1 MTRIE
6 RIRTVLAGGVP
17 DRIPVM
23 IHNFLMAAREEGVTM
38 AEYRS
43 SADVIAKTLIDAC
56 VRYDTDGILLDVDTA
71 LLASACGAD
80 VTYPDD
86 IAAVTNDKQSRSI
99 EQIIDDLAKV
109 DLRNSDR
116 VKIYLEAIN
125 KMSVW
130 CNANDVFLRANADQ
144 GPFSLGCLLVGMN
157 DFLVSLLDEDEE
169 ENLMAL
175 MEQTLRI
182 ALQMH
187 HLCFEA
193 GGHMTSYGNSSEGC
207 SVVSPAIFRKFGK
220 PFETRLNQ
228 QLKKEGIPTLCHIC
242 GWSDPILEDLAETGC
257 PMFEFDARTDI
268 RKAREAGR
276 GHYVLS
282 GNLDPAMLN
291 SAGPD
296 EVKKAVMELLD
307 LFRGQGGLMIGPGCA
322 LGPNTPGENIRT
334 LVETTKQFG

>member
-6 RIRTVLAGGVP
+6 RIRTVMSGKVP

-23 IHNFLMAAREEGVTM
+23 THNFLMAAREAGVTM
-38 AEYRS
+38 AQYRS
-43 SADVIAKTLIDAC
+43 SADTIAKTLIDAC
-56 VRYDTDGILLDVDTA
+56 IKYDTDGILLDVDTA
-71 LLASACGAD
+71 LLASACGAE
-80 VTYPDD
+80 VTYPED
-86 IAAVTNDKQSRSI
+86 IAAVTNDQQHRPI

-109 DLRNSDR
+109 DLRENDR
-116 VKIYLEAIN
+116 IKIYLEAIY
-125 KMSVW
+125 KMAGW
-130 CNANDVFLRANADQ
+130 CNENDVFLRANADQ

-157 DFLVSLLDEDEE
+157 EFLMTLLDEDEE

-182 ALQMH
+182 SLQMH

-193 GGHMTSYGNSSEGC
+193 GGHSTSYGNSSEGC
-207 SVVSPAIFRKFGK
+207 SVVSPEIFRKFGK
-220 PFETRLNQ
+220 PFEIRLNQ
-228 QLKKEGIPTLCHIC
+228 QLKADHIPTICHIC
-242 GWSDPILEDLAETGC
+242 GWADPILEDLAETGC

-268 RKAREAGR
+268 HKARETGR

-291 SAGPD
+291 SASPD
-296 EVKKAVMELLD
+296 QVRSACMELLD

-322 LGPNTPGENIRT
+322 LGPNTPSPNIHA
-334 LVETTKQFG
+334 LVETTKKFG